1 MKLFPSEA
9 EPYTRA
15 VEVKHITGQ
24 KSPHTTVVLERP
36 RQYEGGADERLYPMP
51 TEDARAQYKRYELAA
66 EKWSDRVTFL
76 GRLGK
81 YAYLNIDQACAQA
94 LATAERLLKQ

>member
-1 MKLFPSEA
+1 
-9 EPYTRA
+9 
-15 VEVKHITGQ
+15 
-24 KSPHTTVVLERP
+24 
-36 RQYEGGADERLYPMP
+36 MP